1 MNKESNKFFPLN
13 IVTLSQ
19 QLSWSNINE
28 SSVIDNDLKRS
39 FYTQKIIS
47 TGWGLSD
54 HFVDVNKMI
63 ESLSVCCRRKVALNQ
78 KYYSQKKTSKKWK
91 KAIQN
96 EKYTILNFEELGY
109 E

>member
-1 MNKESNKFFPLN
+1 MNKAANRYCSLN

-19 QLSWSNINE
+19 QLSWRHYIE
-28 SSVIDNDLKRS
+28 SSDKDVEFKQL
-39 FYTQKIIS
+39 FYTQKKIS

-78 KYYSQKKTSKKWK
+78 KY
-91 KAIQN
+91 
-96 EKYTILNFEELGY
+96 
-109 E
+109 